1 MALVRLVTTLA
12 RLDEV
17 ATHANE
23 TPIVLE
29 VRDADTVIA
38 AASLKDRLSA
48 PVGVWLALSDGYLA
62 QLVARDV
69 ATLSW
74 LIELDVVVVS
84 GPRAV
89 EGAEV
94 VRALLSDDEV
104 NFTNDVATIRGAYN
118 RPAPPRHRLE
128 LGRRGAAYGWARVAR
143 RVARDG
149 RTRRVHDVRLVT
161 QVVGRC
167 GRAGSSL

>member
-17 ATHANE
+17 AKRANT

-29 VRDADTVIA
+29 VRDADTVIS

-48 PVGVWLALSDGYLA
+48 PLGVWLSLSNDYLA
-62 QLVARDV
+62 QLAARDV

-84 GPRAV
+84 GAEAV
-89 EGAEV
+89 QGAEV

-104 NFTNDVATIRGAYN
+104 NFANDVATLRGAYN
-118 RPAPPRHRLE
+118 RPAPPRPVSVWSWDGEALRNAQIEWHVASSSTDE
-128 LGRRGAAYGWARVAR
+128 LGEFTTY
-143 RVARDG
+143 D
-149 RTRRVHDVRLVT
+149 
-161 QVVGRC
+161 
-167 GRAGSSL
+167 